1 MRILILILTCV
12 IFFSCEKKE
21 LPAPAYDRGDVLT
34 AQVNMTSNYKNQIW
48 FSLSENKI
56 ISTNFK
62 TDWDIAFESSV
73 TGNHI
78 ILNSALG
85 MRVYKTTYSQLSQ
98 VTDTTGLGVNETVDS
113 PTGNLDS
120 TAIGNWELNNTVY
133 IVNRG
138 YSETGQVLGFY
149 KFKIMA
155 VSATNFVCE
164 YGDVFGSQT
173 YQATIIK
180 DAQYNFNAYSFSSHQ
195 PIFIEPLKSNYD
207 LCFTHFTHVFTNPL
221 QFYQVTGVLSNTFGT
236 RVARVVDRPFTE
248 ISINDTL
255 GRLFSDYKNSIGYD
269 WKTFDLN
276 TNVYTVNAS
285 QCYIINDSKGFYYKL
300 HFIDFYN
307 SSGIKGYPTFEFKK
321 L

>member
-1 MRILILILTCV
+1 MRIFIIILLSVT
-12 IFFSCEKKE
+12 FFCCEKKE

-62 TDWDIAFESSV
+62 TDWDIAFESSII
-73 TGNHI
+73 GNHI

-85 MRVYKTTYSQLSQ
+85 MRAYKTTFTQLSQ
-98 VTDTTGLGVNETVDS
+98 VIDTLGLTANEIVDS

-120 TAIGNWELNNTVY
+120 TAIGNWELDNTVY
-133 IVNRG
+133 IINRG
-138 YSETGQVLGFY
+138 FSETGQVLGFY
-149 KFKIMA
+149 KLK
-155 VSATNFVCE
+155 VTSSSATNFMFE

-173 YQATIIK
+173 HQTNIIK

-195 PIFIEPLKSNYD
+195 QIFIEPLKTNYD
-207 LCFTHFTHVFTNPL
+207 LCFTQFTHVFTNPL
-221 QFYQVTGVLSNTFGT
+221 QFYQVTGGLINTFGT
-236 RVARVVDRPFTE
+236 RVTKVIDRPFME

-255 GRLFSDYKNSIGYD
+255 GRQFSNYKNSIGYD
-269 WKTFDLN
+269 WKIFDLN
-276 TNVYTVNAS
+276 TNIYTVNTM

-307 SSGIKGYPTFEFKK
+307 TSGIRGYPAFEFKK